1 MVTMATTLIIIG
13 IIEIIA
19 GFIAALFAVEITTNE
34 LIPIALIVVG
44 FVNGILFCAFGKLIR
59 LLENMVSNQNKIIK
73 KLIPN
78 DNNYEDSETPK

>member
-1 MVTMATTLIIIG
+1 MSKMLYVIG
-13 IIEIIA
+13 IVEIIA
-19 GFIAALFAVEITTNE
+19 AYIAAAIVADMVRNDMVTLA
-34 LIPIALIVVG
+34 IAIFG
-44 FVNGILFCAFGKLIR
+44 FMNGILFCAFGKLIW